1 MSCVLN
7 AGIDFPCDDGAGGV
21 KQGTILIAHF
31 DTISA
36 TTVVAGEM
44 TVLTQDAGT
53 YFYRYRVKGDNSDFV
68 ATHTV
73 SDVNGTQYWET
84 VISMIL
90 VKMSKESS
98 VLMKLLASKRTVI
111 IMQDL
116 NDVWHAFGIERGC
129 EKMGG
134 TNTATSGKVMGDL
147 NGYNLGFTAKEQ
159 NLVTV
164 DSSLIATLSI
174 SVDVS

>member
-7 AGIDFPCDDGAGGV
+7 AGIDFSCDDGSGGV
-21 KQGTILIAHF
+21 KQASILIAQF

-36 TTVVAGEM
+36 YTDAAGEI
-44 TVLTQDAGT
+44 TGLTQDAGT
-53 YFYRYRVKGDNSDFV
+53 YFYRYRVKPDNADFLS
-68 ATHTV
+68 THTV
-73 SDVNGTQYWET
+73 SDGNGTQYWES
-84 VISMIL
+84 VINMQLI
-90 VKMSKESS
+90 KMSKEKS

-116 NDVWHAFGIERGC
+116 NDVWHCFGIERGC

-134 TNTATSGKVMGDL
+134 TNTAGSGKVMGDL
-147 NGYNLGFTAKEQ
+147 NGYVLGFTSKEK
-159 NLVTV
+159 NLYEV
-164 DSSLIATLSI
+164 DSSTMAGLSI